1 MRSALSISFC
11 ASANQRANYVV
22 RGAESGYGCV
32 GVWEPCRRAVNARRR
47 LHRQGQARQLRR
59 QGQGQQ
65 NWAAGKRHRPPGPF
79 ALTSPVPPRYLPAC
93 KHIRHAS
100 WGWGHA
106 LPLLLSWVRRGPNGP
121 RLNNNG
127 LIMQHRGRRGP
138 QYVHLIGSL
147 NVFFILNRPLQFLLD
162 DLHVVSVQGHYVSY
176 CVW

>member
-22 RGAESGYGCV
+22 RGAESRYGCV

-127 LIMQHRGRRGP
+127 LIMQHRGRQARSTC
-138 QYVHLIGSL
+138 I
-147 NVFFILNRPLQFLLD
+147 
-162 DLHVVSVQGHYVSY
+162 
-176 CVW
+176 